1 MSKTILI
8 VDDSLSLRLV
18 VKMTLEGA
26 GHTVVQAADGKQAL
40 DMLDGRQIDLILSD
54 LNMPVLDGLGL
65 LERIR
70 QHPQYA
76 ATPVIMLTTEDA
88 SHLQLRGQRQGISAW
103 IIKPFEPPYLLA
115 AIARL
120 TTR

>member
-8 VDDSLSLRLV
+8 VDDSLSLRMV

-26 GHTVVQAADGKQAL
+26 AYIVLQAADGKQAL

-54 LNMPVLDGLGL
+54 LTMPVLDGLGL

-76 ATPVIMLTTEDA
+76 NTPVIMLTTHDA
-88 SHLQLRGQRQGISAW
+88 SHLQQRGQQQGINAW
-103 IIKPFEPPYLLA
+103 IIKPFEPPHLLA
-115 AIARL
+115 TIARL

>member
-26 GHTVVQAADGKQAL
+26 GHTVLQAADGKQAL

-65 LERIR
+65 LEHIR

-76 ATPVIMLTTEDA
+76 ATPVIMLTTQDA
-88 SHLQLRGQRQGISAW
+88 RHLRLRGQQQGISAW

>member
-26 GHTVVQAADGKQAL
+26 GHIVLQAADGKQAL

-65 LERIR
+65 LEQIR
-70 QHPQYA
+70 QHPLYA
-76 ATPVIMLTTEDA
+76 GTPVIMLTTLDA
-88 SHLQLRGQRQGISAW
+88 SHLQRRGQQQGISAW

-115 AIARL
+115 AIDRL
-120 TTR
+120 TAR

>member
-26 GHTVVQAADGKQAL
+26 GHTVLQAGDGKQAL

-65 LERIR
+65 LEHIR
-70 QHPQYA
+70 QHPLYA
-76 ATPVIMLTTEDA
+76 ATPVIMLTTQDA
-88 SHLQLRGQRQGISAW
+88 RHLQLRGQQQGISAW